1 MTEPNE
7 IRNAASTISDET
19 ILNTQQ
25 ATVLIAD
32 EAGYNDD
39 EIGLLIGRS
48 NNTVRKVRR
57 NVERIKHRH
66 LNAKREVLSKTES
79 FLNEPL
85 EETGLAD

>member
-1 MTEPNE
+1 MIDSTE
-7 IRNAASTISDET
+7 IRNAASIVSDET

-32 EAGYNDD
+32 EADYEDD

-48 NNTVRKVRR
+48 NDTVRRIRR
-57 NVERIKHRH
+57 KLQRIKHRQ
-66 LNAKREVLSKTES
+66 LAGQKGMMSRTES

-85 EETGLAD
+85 EETGLRD